1 MSTTIWTRENIYFY
15 GMLSTMFFLMN
26 AMLIHLVATYM
37 IGWGF
42 LILYPLGLP
51 FTYGY
56 LTRIDSG
63 LPGNKYVLIALLLSY
78 PSLITMGFLQGI
90 MYLIKNFIPL
100 SIRTGQIVAEKE
112 LPLWK

>member
-15 GMLSTMFFLMN
+15 GMLSTIMFLMN

-51 FTYGY
+51 FAYGY

-63 LPGNKYVLIALLLSY
+63 LLGNRYVLTALLLSY
-78 PSLITMGFLQGI
+78 PSLVTAGFVQGI
-90 MYLIKNFIPL
+90 MYLIKNFILL
-100 SIRTGQIVAEKE
+100 SIRAGQMVAEKE